1 MKFLFPGLLVLTI
14 LLGGCATS
22 VMTSGGVVIEDED
35 TQVGIRIGSRDREQ
49 ISHYYS
55 RTHKKQ
61 HKKTPPG
68 LAKRSG
74 SLPPGLAKR
83 DVLPKGLQERGLPGD
98 LERRLSRLPEGYV
111 RVIVGTDIVLM
122 KTRSRVIIDIYRN
135 FDMN

>member
-1 MKFLFPGLLVLTI
+1 MKYILSALLALTF

-22 VMTSGGVVIEDED
+22 VMTSGGIVVEDDD
-35 TQVGIRIGSRDREQ
+35 TQVGIRISSRDREQ
-49 ISHYYS
+49 IRLYYS
-55 RTHKKQ
+55 RSYSKQ

-68 LAKRSG
+68 LAKRGG

-83 DVLPKGLQERGLPGD
+83 DVLPKGLQERGLPAD

-122 KTRSRVIIDIYRN
+122 NSRSRVIIDIYRN
-135 FDMN
+135 FDTN